1 MKFDPFTRILH
12 LLVAI
17 GVTLQLALSL
27 VMVAPKPDRA
37 ENVWYEA
44 HEFFGTTLVVVI
56 SVYWVWIIART
67 VARDE
72 PFMLFP
78 WFSPRLRQALI
89 DDVKATMNDLA
100 AKRLPSAQ
108 TVKPLPAAVQ
118 GLGLLLALFMA
129 MTGTVVELGMG
140 PDGSLPPLVHA
151 VKEVHETMAPL
162 MWAYLVVH
170 PLVGFIHQFMG
181 ERIVSSMFDFKNR

>member
-170 PLVGFIHQFMG
+170 PLVGFLHQFMG

>member
-12 LLVAI
+12 VLVAV

-27 VMVAPKPDRA
+27 IMAAPKPDRA

-56 SVYWVWIIART
+56 SVYWIWIIART
-67 VARDE
+67 AARDE

-89 DDVKATMNDLA
+89 DDVKATMNDFA

-108 TVKPLPAAVQ
+108 TVKPLPAAIQ

-162 MWAYLVVH
+162 MWTYLVVH
-170 PLVGFIHQFMG
+170 PLAGFLHQLRG
-181 ERIVSSMFDFKNR
+181 ERIVSSMFDFRHR